1 MKEMTR
7 YCLIL
12 LMLLAFSSC
21 ATQQKTGTAVGSGVG
36 AAVGAGLGQ
45 AIGGDTEATL
55 LGAGIGAVVGGLTGN
70 QIGAYMD
77 RQEDALRD
85 AAAASDATSVRRSQ
99 DVLTAIF
106 KGDVFFD
113 FDSAV
118 LKPGAYTELNR
129 IAGILRQ
136 YPQTRIT
143 VAGHTDNKGSEAYNL
158 KLSQRRANAVRNA
171 LAQRGVDAR
180 RIRTVGYGESQPI
193 SSIDAMN
200 RRVEIIITPIQKK
213 GHSRNR
219 QSRQRPA
226 RQRY

>member
-1 MKEMTR
+1 MV
-7 YCLIL
+7 
-12 LMLLAFSSC
+12 LAFSSC

-77 RQEDALRD
+77 RQEQALRD
-85 AAAASDATSVRRSQ
+85 AAAASDATSIRRSQ
-99 DVLTAIF
+99 DVLTATF

-118 LKPGAYTELNR
+118 LKPGAYTEINR
-129 IAGILRQ
+129 IAGVLRQ

-143 VAGHTDNKGSEAYNL
+143 VAGHTDATGSEAYNL

-171 LAQRGVDAR
+171 LVQRGVDAR
-180 RIRTVGYGESQPI
+180 RIHTVGYGESQPI
-193 SSIDAMN
+193 SSVDAMN
-200 RRVEIIITPIQKK
+200 RRVEIIITPIEKNAQ
-213 GHSRNR
+213 SRNNHHQR
-219 QSRQRPA
+219 RPA
-226 RQRY
+226 RRRY